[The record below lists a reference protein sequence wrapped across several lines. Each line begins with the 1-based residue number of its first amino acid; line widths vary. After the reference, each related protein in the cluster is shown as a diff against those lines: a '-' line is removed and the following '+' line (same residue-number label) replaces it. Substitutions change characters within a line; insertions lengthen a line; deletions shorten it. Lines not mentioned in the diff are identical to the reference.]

1 MNGAVRVLSN
11 TAWMVFDKVFVLL
24 INLLVTLK
32 VANHYGSDDYGAYQ
46 YAVSIVA
53 IIEVVVMLV
62 DGRVLKKLYL
72 NNDGDAVVYTA
83 TISRLIFSCISL
95 AIGSLLLLFLDT
107 DSRFKFLFVVL
118 LLNAIL
124 TNLRFGMANRF
135 EYLLKSKKVV
145 VAADLSLL
153 IGGGLQLIAIWKNLS
168 IVSISVITVIS
179 SAINLFIIF
188 TQYHYEFTYADKKV
202 DKAAVRFDSNLLRI
216 MVKESVPL
224 AMAASCATI
233 YTKCDSV
240 MVGAMMTTA
249 EVGVY
254 AIAAKLIS
262 VIEIIL
268 APIRE
273 SVYPS
278 FIRLYYED
286 KTRYERLYIEITSM
300 LTWIYI
306 GEVVFS
312 FLILPYVFKFLN
324 NEYML
329 ALPIYQIYVL
339 SAFFTYNAGLRAG
352 HFTLIN
358 KGKILAYSQF
368 AAVIINI
375 IFNYIGI
382 TLWGVYGAAIA
393 TVITQGLSLSV
404 SNLFFKEGK
413 TVFYWQMKA
422 INPLYVMAG
431 VKRILLSRRTDLKN
445 EM

>member
-1 MNGAVRVLSN
+1 MRVLSN
-11 TAWMVFDKVFVLL
+11 TAWMVFDKVFVLF

-32 VANHYGSDDYGAYQ
+32 VANHYGSGDYGAYQ

-53 IIEVVVMLV
+53 IIEVVVTLV

-83 TISRLIFSCISL
+83 TISRVIFSCISL
-95 AIGSLLLLFLDT
+95 VIGCVLLLFLDT
-107 DSRFKFLFVVL
+107 DSRFKVLFVIL

-153 IGGGLQLIAIWKNLS
+153 IGGVLQLIAVGKNLS
-168 IVSISVITVIS
+168 VVSISVITVIS

-188 TQYHYEFTYADKKV
+188 TQYHYEFAVANEKT
-202 DKAAVRFDSNLLRI
+202 DKAAVKFDRNLLRI

-224 AMAASCATI
+224 AIAASCATI

-268 APIRE
+268 VPIRE

-278 FIRLYYED
+278 FVRLYHED
-286 KTRYERLYIEITSM
+286 KIRYERLYIEITSI

-324 NEYML
+324 DEYML
-329 ALPIYQIYVL
+329 ALPIYQIYVF

-445 EM
+445 KM